1 MNSLNKKILILSILA
16 QVGVVGCNQEYGI
29 KLEPKAVGTAPVIPA
44 GTNSN
49 NNPGVNLT
57 TTTEAFDLARSEIK
71 KIDFFIVVDNSGSM
85 ADKQTKL
92 ANGFRNFA
100 NTFYRRADLDICTR
114 IITSDRYLGR
124 TGANS
129 YQRERSI
136 DCTKPQGSEAW
147 TSAQM
152 QAHID
157 ALIADFVVKI
167 NVGTAGSGKELLM
180 KSLVTSLYDLDA
192 YPASGAVS
200 ELAKNSFFRP
210 GAFANI
216 SFVTDENNWFQPD
229 ALTEEINDLPPTI
242 YAVYDMVNNLQ
253 DTRKGAKEYLDSF
266 FGILNPNQQLSYSV
280 TTLLELALTYSPVA
294 NAINPAQNLLPFS
307 DLIGRGSSKGNLE
320 LSDVAYTEAYSSV
333 GQNIL
338 QRAYQ
343 FSLRSS
349 VYTPSAQTI
358 RVTWVKASGQRVA
371 LSYGSQFS
379 MISATGL
386 SVSQSIVDAAV
397 VGDKVEI
404 TYQHQ

>member
-1 MNSLNKKILILSILA
+1 MKSLNKKILILSILA
-16 QVGVVGCNQEYGI
+16 QVGVVGCNQEYSI
-29 KLEPKAVGTAPVIPA
+29 KVEPKAVGTASGA
-44 GTNSN
+44 QSGSNSN
-49 NNPGVNLT
+49 NIPGVNLT
-57 TTTEAFDLARSEIK
+57 TTIEAFDLARSEIK

-124 TGANS
+124 TGTNS

-147 TSAQM
+147 TNAQM

-167 NVGTAGSGKELLM
+167 NVGTAGSGRELLM
-180 KSLVTSLYDLDA
+180 KSLVTSLFDLDS
-192 YPASGAVS
+192 YPTSGAVS
-200 ELAKNSFFRP
+200 EVVKNSFFRP

-216 SFVTDENNWFQPD
+216 SFVTDENNWYQPD
-229 ALTEEINDLPPTI
+229 AITESINDLPPAM
-242 YAVYDMVNNLQ
+242 YAVYDTVNNLQ
-253 DTRKGAKEYLDSF
+253 DTRKGAKEYLDGF
-266 FGILNPNQQLSYSV
+266 FSDLNPNQSLSYSV
-280 TTLLELALTYSPVA
+280 TTLLELGLVYSPLA
-294 NAINPAQNLLPFS
+294 SAINTAKNFLPFS
-307 DLIGRGSSKGNLE
+307 DMIGRGSSKGNLE

-333 GQNIL
+333 AQNIL

-349 VYTPSAQTI
+349 VYAPSAQTI
-358 RVTWVKASGQRVA
+358 QVTLVKASGQRVS
-371 LSYGSQFS
+371 LSYGTQFS
-379 MISATGL
+379 MISGTGL
-386 SVSQSIVDAAV
+386 SLSQSIVDAAV
-397 VGDKVEI
+397 VGDKIEI
-404 TYQHQ
+404 SYQHQ